1 MPENLVKREN
11 FIVGAVN
18 KMGRRQVKAKV
29 LCRSV
34 DVQLIKRSSARTL
47 APAPSIARNK
57 DAGWWISFVQDNYES
72 AYRDVF

>member
-47 APAPSIARNK
+47 APPQASLGIRM
-57 DAGWWISFVQDNYES
+57 QDGG
-72 AYRDVF
+72 